1 MGRKRIKGE
10 GILWDEPKKRVSIV
24 LTPTAI
30 EGLDK
35 MADSLNISRSE
46 LIEMVG
52 RGDLRQEEISDSEK
66 KLKRLWILLNGGIVE
81 FQSVLRRV
89 SRVG

>member
-1 MGRKRIKGE
+1 MGQKRIKGE

-35 MADSLNISRSE
+35 MAQSLNISRSE

-52 RGDLRQEEISDSEK
+52 RGHLEKEEVDAEK
-66 KLKRLWILLNGGIVE
+66 KLKNLWILLTGGTVQ

-89 SRVG
+89 NHVG